1 MAGLERRRRRAP
13 VQSVKESPLTVS
25 GVRCRRCAAEPDRR
39 TSNHIQ
45 RKSYVRA
52 SRSAAIL
59 MVAKVENVSEIA

>member
-13 VQSVKESPLTVS
+13 VQSVEDDPLNSSRRVPPL
-25 GVRCRRCAAEPDRR
+25 GCCRTRSQGHRA
-39 TSNHIQ
+39 
-45 RKSYVRA
+45 YVRA